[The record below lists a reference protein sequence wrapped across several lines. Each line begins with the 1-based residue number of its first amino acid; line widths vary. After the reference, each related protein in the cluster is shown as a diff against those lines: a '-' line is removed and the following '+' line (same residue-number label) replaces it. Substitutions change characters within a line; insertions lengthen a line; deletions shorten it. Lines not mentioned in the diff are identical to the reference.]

1 MGKLKIVRIKERD
14 SGVVHKIRVTGHAM
28 VPYMSKQ
35 GHREESQVQ
44 NFGGCPLI
52 GGKWEFKS

>member
-1 MGKLKIVRIKERD
+1 MGKVKMVRIKDRD
-14 SGVVHKIRVTGHAM
+14 SGVVHKIRVISHVM
-28 VPYMSKQ
+28 VPHMSEQ

-44 NFGGCPLI
+44 NVGGCPLI